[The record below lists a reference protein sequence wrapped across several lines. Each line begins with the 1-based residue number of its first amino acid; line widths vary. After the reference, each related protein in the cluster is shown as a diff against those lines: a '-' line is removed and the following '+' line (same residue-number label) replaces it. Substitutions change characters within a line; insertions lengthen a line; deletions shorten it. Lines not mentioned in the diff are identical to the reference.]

1 MDIGRQLLSERFF
14 YIDFLRVF
22 AILLM
27 FVYHV
32 SMIFVAEWGW
42 HVKNAEQSNVLME
55 INYWMAFFRMP
66 LLFFVSSFIACALLD
81 RLQSAAFILERFKRL
96 IIPTIIWTFLLAA
109 PQIYL
114 ERKLEGANFSYFEF
128 YKTFLHFRWWPDGNF
143 HWLHLWFIPY
153 LFVYNLLS
161 IPAYR
166 FLQSSRTKG
175 LEALTSRY
183 TLTLVFL
190 FVVIAIIPYTFLGV
204 RFPVT
209 YDLIHDYARHSF
221 FIFFVLAGIFAYRFK
236 AIMEI
241 IESKRTLFF
250 QLALASILAINVIRW
265 NGWEPQSVWNDWLA
279 HPVSYVYI
287 ALLNINSWLWVLMLL
302 GYGKRYCNRGSKRLD
317 YCNKAVY
324 PFYILHQTVIVVI
337 GYYVVQTQ
345 DNAALK
351 YLFLLIVCFFVTGFI
366 YHLYIRPFKYVRL
379 AFGVK

>member
-1 MDIGRQLLSERFF
+1 MDIDRQSFSARFY

-32 SMIFVAEWGW
+32 SMIFVAEWDW
-42 HVKNAEQSNVLME
+42 HIKNVEQSNVLME

-66 LLFFVSSFIACALLD
+66 LLFFVSSFISCVLLD
-81 RLQSAAFILERFKRL
+81 RLQVGSFVLQRFSRL
-96 IIPTIIWTFLLAA
+96 IIPTIIWTFLIVA
-109 PQIYL
+109 PQIYF
-114 ERKLEGANFSYFEF
+114 ERRLQGEGFSYYEF
-128 YKTFLHFRWWPDGNF
+128 YITFLQFQWWPEGNF

-161 IPAYR
+161 IPVYR
-166 FLQSSRTKG
+166 LLQSSRAKV
-175 LEALTSRY
+175 LDPLVPRH
-183 TLTLVFL
+183 TLIFVFL
-190 FVVIAIIPYTFLGV
+190 FVLIAIIPYTFMSV

-221 FIFFVLAGIFAYRFK
+221 FIFFVLAGILAYRFK
-236 AIMEI
+236 AIMEV
-241 IESKRTLFF
+241 IESKRTLLF
-250 QLALASILAINVIRW
+250 QLALASLLAINVIRW
-265 NGWEPQSVWNDWLA
+265 NGWEPQNVWNDWLN
-279 HPVSYVYI
+279 HPLSYAYI

-302 GYGKRYCNRGSKRLD
+302 GYGKRYCNRGNKRLD

-351 YLFLLIVCFFVTGFI
+351 YLFLLIVCFFLTGFI
-366 YHLYIRPFKYVRL
+366 YHLYIRPFKYMRL
-379 AFGVK
+379 AFGIK